1 MTRHEAIKRILG
13 MGGKIL
19 AVRFVKRTT
28 GEVRTMICRRE
39 VKSYIKGEMG
49 SGPAY
54 DAKEHDLISV
64 FDMHKRAYRCI
75 PTEGIVALKVAG
87 EWQEVS

>member
-28 GEVRTMICRRE
+28 GEVRTMLCRRE
-39 VKSYIKGEMG
+39 VKSYLKGEMG

-54 DAKEHDLISV
+54 NHAEHDLISV
-64 FDMHKRAYRCI
+64 FDMTKMQYRSI
-75 PTEGIVALKVAG
+75 PTEGIVALKVDG
-87 EWQEVS
+87 EWQEVQ